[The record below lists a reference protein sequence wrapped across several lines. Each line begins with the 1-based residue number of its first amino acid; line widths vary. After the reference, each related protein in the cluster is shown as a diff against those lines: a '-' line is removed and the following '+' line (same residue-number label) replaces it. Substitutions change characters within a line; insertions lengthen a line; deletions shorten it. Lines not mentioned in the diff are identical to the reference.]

1 MAELTVTTSYESPL
15 TKSATTALRLTF
27 PIWGIIAPF
36 IGFAGLI
43 AIVSAIFQ
51 HFLEPAM
58 VNWIGVPLAWI
69 ALAVTCLLSMRV
81 LSNNSLL
88 LDKNGI
94 QFPVLL
100 RPGNRYVPWTAIR
113 KIDVL
118 SGTKT
123 DLAAHKLV
131 FYFEHGRP
139 LKLDLANMKP
149 SEIEQVLLAIEMWG
163 STCER
168 DPSLLLLQD
177 SFKSKTEEDGKVSYT
192 AMWEDELRRR
202 FSSTTFMP
210 LAPGQVLR
218 GGSLKVVRQLS
229 LGGLAAV
236 YLCQLDEAKLVVLKE
251 AVLPEDG
258 ASEMREKAKELFE
271 REARYLMKLDHR
283 GIVSVLDNFGESGRN
298 YLMLEYV
305 NGQDLRQF
313 VKQNGAQKEDM
324 VLDWSIQTA
333 GILKY
338 LHEQDPPIIHRDLS
352 PDNLVLRDDGTI
364 VVIDFGA
371 SNEFLSKATGTF
383 VGKQSFIA
391 PEQFRG
397 KSVVQSDIYAFGCTL
412 FYCLTGKEPE
422 ALSTSNPRDLNADV
436 SEEVAELVVSC
447 TQLEARNRYQ
457 SAAQLLPVLR
467 RLHSS
472 IRSS

>member
-1 MAELTVTTSYESPL
+1 
-15 TKSATTALRLTF
+15 
-27 PIWGIIAPF
+27 
-36 IGFAGLI
+36 
-43 AIVSAIFQ
+43 
-51 HFLEPAM
+51 
-58 VNWIGVPLAWI
+58 
-69 ALAVTCLLSMRV
+69 
-81 LSNNSLL
+81 
-88 LDKNGI
+88 
-94 QFPVLL
+94 
-100 RPGNRYVPWTAIR
+100 
-113 KIDVL
+113 
-118 SGTKT
+118 
-123 DLAAHKLV
+123 
-131 FYFEHGRP
+131 
-139 LKLDLANMKP
+139 MKP

-163 STCER
+163 ATCER

-177 SFKSKTEEDGKVSYT
+177 SFKSNTEEDGKVSYT

-218 GGSLKVVRQLS
+218 NGSLKVVRQLS

-283 GIVSVLDNFGESGRN
+283 GIVSVLDTFGESGRN

-313 VKQNGAQKEDM
+313 VKQNGAQKEDT
-324 VLDWSIQTA
+324 VLDWSIQAA

-467 RLHSS
+467 RLHAS

>member
-1 MAELTVTTSYESPL
+1 MAELTVTTSYESPIIK
-15 TKSATTALRLTF
+15 TASTALRLTF
-27 PIWGIIAPF
+27 PVWGIIAPF
-36 IGFAGLI
+36 IGIVGVI
-43 AIVSAIFQ
+43 AVTTALMQ
-51 HFLEPAM
+51 HMLDASM
-58 VNWIGVPLAWI
+58 INWLGIPLAYI
-69 ALAVTCLLSMRV
+69 AVAVFCLLSMRV

-94 QFPVLL
+94 RFPVLL

-113 KIDVL
+113 KIDVMNNG
-118 SGTKT
+118 SSS
-123 DLAAHKLV
+123 DLTGRKLV
-131 FYFEHGRP
+131 FYFANGRP
-139 LKLDLANMKP
+139 LKLDLGNMKP
-149 SEIEQVLLAIEMWG
+149 AEIEQMLLAIEMWG
-163 STCER
+163 CECER
-168 DPSLLLLQD
+168 DESLQLLQD
-177 SFKSKTEEDGKVSYT
+177 TFKSKTVEDGSVSYT

-218 GGSLKVVRQLS
+218 NGSLKVVRQLS

-236 YLCQLDEAKLVVLKE
+236 YLCQLDETKLVVLKE

-258 ASEMREKAKELFE
+258 VTQVSEKAKELFE
-271 REARYLMKLDHR
+271 REAKYLMKLVHP
-283 GIVSVLDNFGESGRN
+283 GVVSVLDTFPESGRN

-313 VKQNGAQKEDM
+313 VKQHGPQKEST
-324 VLDWSIQTA
+324 VLEWAVQAAT
-333 GILKY
+333 ILKY
-338 LHEQDPPIIHRDLS
+338 LHEQEPPILHRDFS
-352 PDNLVLRDDGTI
+352 PDNLVLREDGTL

-397 KSVVQSDIYAFGCTL
+397 KAVVQSDIYALGCTMH
-412 FYCLTGKEPE
+412 YCLTGKEPE
-422 ALSTSNPRDLNADV
+422 ALSTSDPKALVPEIAD
-436 SEEVAELVVSC
+436 EVAEIVTSC
-447 TQLEARNRYQ
+447 TAMEARDRYQ

-467 RLHSS
+467 RIQSAT
-472 IRSS
+472 IA

>member
-15 TKSATTALRLTF
+15 IKTAATALRLTF
-27 PIWGIIAPF
+27 PVWGVVAPF
-36 IGFAGLI
+36 IGIVGVIALI
-43 AIVSAIFQ
+43 TALVQ
-51 HFLEPAM
+51 HVLDSSM
-58 VNWIGVPLAWI
+58 VNWLGVPLAYI
-69 ALAVTCLLSMRV
+69 AVAVFCLLSMRV

-94 QFPVLL
+94 RFPVLL

-118 SGTKT
+118 NNDAS
-123 DLAAHKLV
+123 DLAGRKLV
-131 FYFEHGRP
+131 FYFAHGRP
-139 LKLDLANMKP
+139 LKLDLGNMKP
-149 SEIEQVLLAIEMWG
+149 TEIEQMLLAIEMWG
-163 STCER
+163 SECDR
-168 DPSLLLLQD
+168 DESLQLLQD
-177 SFKSKTEEDGKVSYT
+177 TFKSKTVEDGSLSYT

-218 GGSLKVVRQLS
+218 NGSLKVVRQLS

-236 YLCQLDEAKLVVLKE
+236 YLCQLDETKLVVLKE

-258 ASEMREKAKELFE
+258 ATQLSEKAKELFE
-271 REARYLMKLDHR
+271 REAKYLMKLVHP
-283 GIVSVLDNFGESGRN
+283 GVVSVLDSFPESGRN

-313 VKQNGAQKEDM
+313 VKQHGPQKDSV
-324 VLDWSIQTA
+324 VLEWAVQAAT
-333 GILKY
+333 ILKY
-338 LHEQDPPIIHRDLS
+338 LHEQEPPILHRDFS
-352 PDNLVLRDDGTI
+352 PDNLVLREDGTL

-397 KSVVQSDIYAFGCTL
+397 KAVTQSDIYALGCTMY
-412 FYCLTGKEPE
+412 YCLTGKEPE
-422 ALSTSNPRDLNADV
+422 ALSTSDPKALNP
-436 SEEVAELVVSC
+436 EVADDVAEIVTSC
-447 TQLEARNRYQ
+447 TAMESRDRYQ

-467 RLHSS
+467 RIQSATTA
-472 IRSS
+472 